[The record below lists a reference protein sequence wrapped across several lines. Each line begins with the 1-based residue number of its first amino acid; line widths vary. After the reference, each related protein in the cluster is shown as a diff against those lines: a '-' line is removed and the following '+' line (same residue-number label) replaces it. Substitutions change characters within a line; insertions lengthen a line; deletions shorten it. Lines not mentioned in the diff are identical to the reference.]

1 MTKELATLIMMV
13 AGVIMPFIGLST
25 SKGKISF
32 WTWVGIVL
40 FNTFFTTVY
49 YVTTFY

>member
-13 AGVIMPFIGLST
+13 AGTIMAFIGLST

-40 FNTFFTTVY
+40 FEAISTTVY
-49 YVTTFY
+49 YVTTLY

>member
-1 MTKELATLIMMV
+1 MTKELASLIMMV
-13 AGVIMPFIGLST
+13 AGTIMAFIGLST
-25 SKGKISF
+25 SKGKISL

-40 FNTFFTTVY
+40 LIGISTAVY